1 MLNEFRYEYWVREGI
16 NDIIARIKILSH
28 LCLIIG
34 EDSSRV
40 SRKHTPVVRAKKM
53 ILKRLPHK
61 KLIQRHLARQLR
73 PLRIE
78 MGGPNRPRVRG
89 YVRANELS
97 QQMREKNNDARRELS
112 RRKMRGG
119 NPSMGNNFYIDII
132 RLGRTK
138 TFFGRDDG
146 NFMQADL
153 VRGSQG
159 E

>member
-1 MLNEFRYEYWVREGI
+1 MLNEFRYENWVRGRI

-28 LCLIIG
+28 LLIIE
-34 EDSSRV
+34 EDSSPV

-53 ILKRLPHK
+53 ILKRLPRK
-61 KLIQRHLARQLR
+61 KLIQRHPARQLR

-89 YVRANELS
+89 YVRVNELATDA
-97 QQMREKNNDARRELS
+97 RKNNNDARMELS

-119 NPSMGNNFYIDII
+119 KPSMGNNFDIAI

-153 VRGSQG
+153 VRGHVA
-159 E
+159 ELA